1 MSEIDD
7 ISGGAGKRIPTFS
20 YEASISPRTIP
31 TLALGWGS
39 GGRGFKSR
47 RPDIEARQAVTLSG
61 FARFRH
67 MRASLSDSFAIGS
80 EGNDEPLVAP
90 TPSPPPAGSAAEC
103 LTARPESAEQATP
116 PKRAGPG
123 YAPGLVKDQWW

>member
-1 MSEIDD
+1 MIKSENQ
-7 ISGGAGKRIPTFS
+7 
-20 YEASISPRTIP
+20 SPENLILLLP
-31 TLALGWGS
+31 SQWGS
-39 GGRGFKSR
+39 VGRGFKSR

-90 TPSPPPAGSAAEC
+90 TAVAAPGGLRGGMPNGSTGA
-103 LTARPESAEQATP
+103 QNKATP